1 MIAIAV
7 SGAMSA
13 PWLLGYID
21 AYLGVQFV
29 MLIPAFGSVAVL
41 ILALLLM
48 LEARLMGGRR
58 NRQSEPL
65 IAGD

>member
-1 MIAIAV
+1 
-7 SGAMSA
+7 MSA
-13 PWLLGYID
+13 PWLLGYVA
-21 AYLGVQFV
+21 AYLGMQYV

-48 LEARLMGGRR
+48 LEARLMGGKRA
-58 NRQSEPL
+58 QSSESL